1 MTPVRNLILGVAL
14 GATAFAGCGAP
25 AAAPPAATTTSPASS
40 TAQPSAPGTVQ
51 LTGDLRSPGPVTAQ
65 QIAGLPQHTVPVQYT
80 SSKGAETRTET
91 GVLVADLLPPDV
103 LATTDRK
110 NDLLSFAVLA
120 VGADGYAALVSYGEV
135 SPDFGNRGIL
145 LATAEDGTALDR
157 PRLVVPGD
165 VKGGRYVSDVTELR
179 VIHAAA

>member
-1 MTPVRNLILGVAL
+1 MLL
-14 GATAFAGCGAP
+14 
-25 AAAPPAATTTSPASS
+25 
-40 TAQPSAPGTVQ
+40 
-51 LTGDLRSPGPVTAQ
+51 
-65 QIAGLPQHTVPVQYT
+65 
-80 SSKGAETRTET
+80 
-91 GVLVADLLPPDV
+91 ADLLTPDV